1 MNYFAHLVLA
11 QPTVASKVGNLMGD
25 FMRGVRE
32 EQLLP
37 EVRQGLL
44 NHRLVDRVTDGHPLV
59 IESRRLF
66 SPARRRFAGVA
77 LDVVFDHFLIRHW
90 ERFYSTPLSVE
101 IHSDYRWLR
110 QGVDLMPAS
119 MRLLTQRMTRHDWF
133 GQYGDLTNIGLALD
147 RIAGRIRF
155 ANRFTGIIEEVDQH
169 YATLEEVFLTLYPV
183 LQQAVAE
190 HALEITPAA
199 E

>member
-32 EQLLP
+32 EQLP
-37 EVRQGLL
+37 PAVRQGLL
-44 NHRLVDRVTDGHPLV
+44 NHRLVDRVTDEHPLV

-66 SPARRRFAGVA
+66 SPERRRFAGVA
-77 LDVVFDHFLIRHW
+77 LDVVFDHFLVRHW
-90 ERFYSTPLSVE
+90 DRIYATPLSAE
-101 IHSDYRWLR
+101 IHRDYRWLR
-110 QGVDLMPAS
+110 EGAILMPAP
-119 MRLLTQRMTRHDWF
+119 MRLITRRMAQHDWF
-133 GQYGDLTNIGLALD
+133 SQYGDLGNIGLALD
-147 RIAGRIRF
+147 RIAARIRF

-169 YATLEEVFLTLYPV
+169 YAELEEVFLTLYPV

-190 HALEITPAA
+190 HALEIIPSA